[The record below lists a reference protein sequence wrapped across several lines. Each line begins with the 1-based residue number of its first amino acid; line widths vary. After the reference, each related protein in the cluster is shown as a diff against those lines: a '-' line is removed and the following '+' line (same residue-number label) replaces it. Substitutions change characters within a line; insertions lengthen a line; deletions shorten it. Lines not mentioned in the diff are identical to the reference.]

1 MHPSPPA
8 AVTVA
13 FRDHEFTA
21 VLFRGAPVFPG
32 SDVEQAL
39 EYAPGFLRKQIPRWI
54 ETDLW
59 QAGAHSM
66 VLNGDEFAAYK
77 AAGGLRVADC
87 DPQNASMIRSA
98 TVLTERGLYR
108 LLMLIGNRKIA
119 LDFQEM
125 LETKVLPALMRTGSY
140 SLPGADA
147 APRGLPTVREIT
159 GLLAELRRNKVP
171 TTTIHGVTANLLGQI
186 GIEFVPGATPAAP
199 AAAQL
204 SLPLPTVA
212 APAATEP
219 EPAPKGRDKSNGKPP
234 WVPKTPPDD
243 GDDWSGFVRAWAAK
257 FGHGDDVIMQASKLL
272 GIVDDFIEVKGKNA
286 AGRAAKLGKLLD
298 ARKYCVIAGFKIDH
312 QNSTVRGWSL
322 IKQ

>member
-1 MHPSPPA
+1 MHPSPSPT

-21 VLFRGAPVFPG
+21 VLFKGAPVFPG

-39 EYAPGFLRKQIPRWI
+39 EYAPKFLAKQIPRWI

-59 QAGAHSM
+59 QAGVHSM
-66 VLNGDEFAAYK
+66 VLDGDDFAAFK
-77 AAGGLRVADC
+77 AAGGLRFADRE
-87 DPQNASMIRSA
+87 PQNASMIRSA

-171 TTTIHGVTANLLGQI
+171 TTTIHGVTANLLGQL
-186 GIEFVPGATPAAP
+186 GIDFVPAASKPAT
-199 AAAQL
+199 AQL
-204 SLPLPTVA
+204 ELPLP
-212 APAATEP
+212 PAAP
-219 EPAPKGRDKSNGKPP
+219 EPAPVAPP
-234 WVPKTPPDD
+234 APATPKVDQP
-243 GDDWSGFVRAWAAK
+243 GDDWDGFVAAWSRKYGVSTQEDETVVSAADLLTLAAPFIK
-257 FGHGDDVIMQASKLL
+257 VIGGPK
-272 GIVDDFIEVKGKNA
+272 
-286 AGRAAKLGKLLD
+286 AGRPARFGKMLRAHLD
-298 ARKYCVIAGFKIDH
+298 RVYGGLRIVH
-312 QNSTVRGWSL
+312 RNSTIRGYAL
-322 IKQ
+322 YKAPRK